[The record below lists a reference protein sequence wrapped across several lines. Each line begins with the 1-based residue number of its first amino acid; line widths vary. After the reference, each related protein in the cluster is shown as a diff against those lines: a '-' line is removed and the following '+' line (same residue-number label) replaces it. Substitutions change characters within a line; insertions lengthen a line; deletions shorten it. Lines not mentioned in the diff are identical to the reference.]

1 MTSAD
6 TIQEKA
12 KAVFSF
18 ADIIP
23 GYQRNSNHIYFIT
36 PAEAKI
42 SMVGRQYIY
51 AKSLYSKCL
60 CDGVNSI
67 DDLAFGS
74 SYETISDHIANNES
88 LYYKAWCCD
97 EGI

>member
-18 ADIIP
+18 ADIIS
-23 GYQRNSNHIYFIT
+23 GYQRNSNHIYCIT
-36 PAEAKI
+36 PAVAKI

-51 AKSLYSKCL
+51 AKSLYLKCL

-67 DDLAFGS
+67 DDIAFGN

-88 LYYKAWCCD
+88 LYYKAWCYD

>member
-23 GYQRNSNHIYFIT
+23 GYQRKSNHIYCII
-36 PAEAKI
+36 PAVAKI

-51 AKSLYSKCL
+51 AKSLCLKCL
-60 CDGVNSI
+60 YDGVNSI
-67 DDLAFGS
+67 DDLAFGN
-74 SYETISDHIANNES
+74 SYEAISDHIANNES

>member
-23 GYQRNSNHIYFIT
+23 GYQRNSNHIYCIT
-36 PAEAKI
+36 PAVEKI
-42 SMVGRQYIY
+42 SMAGRQYIFT
-51 AKSLYSKCL
+51 KSLYSKYL
-60 CDGVNSI
+60 YDGVNSI
-67 DDLAFGS
+67 DDIAFRN
-74 SYETISDHIANNES
+74 SYETISDHIVNNES
-88 LYYKAWCCD
+88 LCCKAWCCNED
-97 EGI
+97 I

>member
-1 MTSAD
+1 MTSSD

-23 GYQRNSNHIYFIT
+23 GYQRNSNHIYCIT
-36 PAEAKI
+36 PAVAKI

-51 AKSLYSKCL
+51 AKSLYLKYL
-60 CDGVNSI
+60 CDGINSI
-67 DDLAFGS
+67 DDIVGN

-97 EGI
+97 EDI

>member
-51 AKSLYSKCL
+51 AKSLYSKC
-60 CDGVNSI
+60 VM
-67 DDLAFGS
+67 
-74 SYETISDHIANNES
+74 E
-88 LYYKAWCCD
+88 
-97 EGI
+97 

>member
-18 ADIIP
+18 TDIIP
-23 GYQRNSNHIYFIT
+23 GYQRNSNHNYFIT

-51 AKSLYSKCL
+51 AKSLYSKYL

-67 DDLAFGS
+67 DDLAFGNS
-74 SYETISDHIANNES
+74 CEAISDHIANNES
-88 LYYKAWCCD
+88 LYHKAWCCD

>member
-1 MTSAD
+1 M
-6 TIQEKA
+6 
-12 KAVFSF
+12 
-18 ADIIP
+18 
-23 GYQRNSNHIYFIT
+23 
-36 PAEAKI
+36 
-42 SMVGRQYIY
+42 
-51 AKSLYSKCL
+51 

-67 DDLAFGS
+67 DDLAFGN

>member
-23 GYQRNSNHIYFIT
+23 GYQRKSNHIYCII
-36 PAEAKI
+36 PAVAKI

-51 AKSLYSKCL
+51 AKSLCLKCL
-60 CDGVNSI
+60 CDEVNSI
-67 DDLAFGS
+67 DDLAFGN
-74 SYETISDHIANNES
+74 SYEAISDHIANNES

>member
-23 GYQRNSNHIYFIT
+23 GYQRKSNHIYCII
-36 PAEAKI
+36 PAVAKI

-51 AKSLYSKCL
+51 AISLCLKCL

-67 DDLAFGS
+67 DDLAFGN
-74 SYETISDHIANNES
+74 SYEAISDHIANNES

>member
-23 GYQRNSNHIYFIT
+23 GYQRNSNHIYCIT
-36 PAEAKI
+36 PAVAKI

-51 AKSLYSKCL
+51 ANSLCLKCL

-67 DDLAFGS
+67 DDLAFGN
-74 SYETISDHIANNES
+74 SYEAISDHIANNES

>member
-23 GYQRNSNHIYFIT
+23 GYQRNSNHIYCIT
-36 PAEAKI
+36 PAVAKI

-51 AKSLYSKCL
+51 TKSLYLMCL

-67 DDLAFGS
+67 DDVAFEN
-74 SYETISDHIANNES
+74 SYETISDHIVNTES

>member
-6 TIQEKA
+6 TIHEKA

-23 GYQRNSNHIYFIT
+23 GYQRNSNNICCIT
-36 PAEAKI
+36 PAVAKI
-42 SMVGRQYIY
+42 SMVGRQYIF
-51 AKSLYSKCL
+51 AKSLYSKYL
-60 CDGVNSI
+60 YDGVNSI
-67 DDLAFGS
+67 DDIAFGNS
-74 SYETISDHIANNES
+74 SETISDHIVNNES

-97 EGI
+97 EDI

>member
-23 GYQRNSNHIYFIT
+23 GYQRNSNRICCII
-36 PAEAKI
+36 PAVAKI
-42 SMVGRQYIY
+42 SMVGRQYIFT
-51 AKSLYSKCL
+51 KSLYSKCL
-60 CDGVNSI
+60 YDGVISI
-67 DDLAFGS
+67 DDIAFENS
-74 SYETISDHIANNES
+74 SETISDYIENNES

-97 EGI
+97 EDI